1 MTTTAALE
9 KGQVITVSAIV
20 QGYESK
26 DGRERVLLD
35 IPDFHSQHDTKV
47 DVTPEQK
54 LAMPTGVAVNLTLK
68 RENCASE
75 KYRDRPYGWY
85 YGLESIGSAS
95 AGPEAAP
102 APHDAA
108 YEAEVREADARAV
121 AAARKNAA
129 LAPDPRGN
137 SIERQV
143 ALKAAVDLASNGVL
157 VPAEGKNWL
166 ETIEAAA
173 DSFIAWLQGPDTGA
187 GHLVQAARDM
197 GAIDAKPDATD
208 TEHGAM
214 EPSDLPFDPSTEP

>member
-54 LAMPTGVAVNLTLK
+54 LAMPAGVAVNLTLK

-95 AGPEAAP
+95 AGPEPAPAPQDAASAAP
-102 APHDAA
+102 APPTPPYQAPNPDP
-108 YEAEVREADARAV
+108 
-121 AAARKNAA
+121 AARVGVTVLSRC
-129 LAPDPRGN
+129 LARRYRQAWPRQSQN
-137 SIERQV
+137 VS
-143 ALKAAVDLASNGVL
+143 AS
-157 VPAEGKNWL
+157 
-166 ETIEAAA
+166 TT
-173 DSFIAWLQGPDTGA
+173 DAW
-187 GHLVQAARDM
+187 
-197 GAIDAKPDATD
+197 TD
-208 TEHGAM
+208 
-214 EPSDLPFDPSTEP
+214 

>member
-1 MTTTAALE
+1 MTTATFE

-54 LAMPTGVAVNLTLK
+54 LAMPAGVAVNLTLK

-85 YGLESIGSAS
+85 YGLESIGIAS

-102 APHDAA
+102 APHDA
-108 YEAEVREADARAV
+108 YERAVDVTPEQKLV
-121 AAARKNAA
+121 AAARKAAA
-129 LAPDPRGN
+129 LAPDPKGN
-137 SIERQV
+137 SIERQT
-143 ALKAAVDLASNGVL
+143 ALIQATLLAANGVL
-157 VPAEGKNWL
+157 LPADGKTVL
-166 ETIEAAA
+166 DAIEDAA
-173 DSFIAWLQGPDTGA
+173 DAFIDWIQGKPTAPMPLPEPDPPE
-187 GHLVQAARDM
+187 R
-197 GAIDAKPDATD
+197 TD
-208 TEHGAM
+208 TEHGAV